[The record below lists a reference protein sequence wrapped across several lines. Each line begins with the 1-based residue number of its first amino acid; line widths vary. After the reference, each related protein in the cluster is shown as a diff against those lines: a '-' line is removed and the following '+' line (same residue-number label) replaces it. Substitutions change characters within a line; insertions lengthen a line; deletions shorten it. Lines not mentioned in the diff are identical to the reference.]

1 MMKTMKYILLI
12 LLLNYSVIL
21 GATTYQL
28 HQTSSATLHSRGASA
43 TTSAGT
49 GYGSM
54 QSSASNVTLGAVTSV
69 AVPAV
74 NFQSTSVMH
83 KSGSTLPN
91 AAADGVVIA
100 NDVPNNNQPA
110 GPKRVGPDTP
120 PADPYDGPLGDTP
133 WLLMLLLALGYALRV
148 GKKYGHRLPDTGK

>member
-28 HQTSSATLHSRGASA
+28 HQTSSATLHSIGASS
-43 TTSAGT
+43 TTSAGA
-49 GYGSM
+49 GYGGVQGNSGG
-54 QSSASNVTLGAVTSV
+54 VTLGASTPV

-148 GKKYGHRLPDTGK
+148 GKKYGHQLPDTGK